1 MAVGQL
7 GPREGAGHSPPPPLD
22 IDVSV
27 LSNTHQVCA
36 KGKYCAIVSTT
47 VETAKP
53 TDEVKPGIALLEG
66 LITQFDNIVETF
78 EPVEDG
84 ARTRAFVTASYDATS
99 HFEKTADEVLAMYT
113 RITGETLDLTKTA
126 EVTTA

>member
-1 MAVGQL
+1 MSIL
-7 GPREGAGHSPPPPLD
+7 GNS
-22 IDVSV
+22 
-27 LSNTHQVCA
+27 HQVVA

-47 VETAKP
+47 VETATPAK
-53 TDEVKPGIALLEG
+53 EVEAGLALLDG
-66 LITQFDNIVETF
+66 KITQFDNISDTF
-78 EPVEDG
+78 VPVENG
-84 ARTRAFVTASYDATS
+84 GKSRVFISETYDATS

>member
-1 MAVGQL
+1 M
-7 GPREGAGHSPPPPLD
+7 
-22 IDVSV
+22 
-27 LSNTHQVCA
+27 LSNSHQVCA

-53 TDEVKPGIALLEG
+53 TDEVKPGVALLEG

-78 EPVEDG
+78 VPVDDG

-99 HFEKTADEVLAMYT
+99 HFEKTADEVLALYT
-113 RITGETLDLTKTA
+113 RITGEKLDLSKTA
-126 EVTTA
+126 DVPQESA